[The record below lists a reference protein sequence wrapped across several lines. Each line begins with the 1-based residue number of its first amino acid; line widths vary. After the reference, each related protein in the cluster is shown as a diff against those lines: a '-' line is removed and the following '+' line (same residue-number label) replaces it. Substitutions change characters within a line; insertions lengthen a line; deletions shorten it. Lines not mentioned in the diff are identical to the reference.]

1 MQARRQVRVSS
12 SWCGWPSRTILP
24 RQRLLFDIKT
34 IHGGSDHY
42 YSAHAREEQ
51 SGAVRH
57 REAAVWPDYLRHARA
72 LDQRFH
78 AGVTPGPVETLL
90 RGFGGATR
98 GLVFGAYGEASGDV
112 HALLS
117 VAATALAVWQW
128 QPSGARTLE
137 ECRAYIIQASR
148 RRVGL
153 VAVQAMAR
161 HRLARAPYIGV
172 TRAVVEARHRRGSV
186 GPSPPL
192 SDAWGRF
199 DGIYQWQA
207 DHRTAVVA

>member
-1 MQARRQVRVSS
+1 MSWRPHRSSRRVAPGDAPTKGRGGVRES
-12 SWCGWPSRTILP
+12 
-24 RQRLLFDIKT
+24 
-34 IHGGSDHY
+34 
-42 YSAHAREEQ
+42 
-51 SGAVRH
+51 
-57 REAAVWPDYLRHARA
+57 
-72 LDQRFH
+72 
-78 AGVTPGPVETLL
+78 
-90 RGFGGATR
+90 
-98 GLVFGAYGEASGDV
+98 

-199 DGIYQWQA
+199 EGIYQWQA